1 MTKFLNLNTLVGIL
15 LIVGGLVLYRPA
27 IDKDLINLNIDK
39 PSASVLETV
48 KPVSQLITDPTDK
61 AKFAIFNQEFAKRVI
76 NYKADIQQI
85 NDVYVLAAS
94 AFFKDSLRD
103 KYEDLDVKLVD
114 LIKSI
119 TTEDNHKLSQE
130 ELTKISEYF
139 MGLSWSLIYN

>member
-15 LIVGGLVLYRPA
+15 LIAAGLVLSRPS
-27 IDKDLINLNIDK
+27 IDKDLINLNIEK
-39 PSASVLETV
+39 PSVNVLEIV
-48 KPVSQLITDPTDK
+48 KPVSKLVTDPTDK

-76 NYKADIQQI
+76 NYKADIQQV

-94 AFFKDSLRD
+94 SFFKDSLHD
-103 KYEDLDVKLVD
+103 KYKDLDVKLVN
-114 LIKSI
+114 LFKNI

-139 MGLSWSLIYN
+139 MGLSWSLIHN

>member
-15 LIVGGLVLYRPA
+15 FIAAGLVLYRPT
-27 IDKDLINLNIDK
+27 IDKDLINLNIEQ
-39 PSASVLETV
+39 PSASVLEIV
-48 KPVSQLITDPTDK
+48 KPISQLVTDLEDK

-76 NYKADIQQI
+76 NYKADTQQI

-94 AFFKDSLRD
+94 TFFKDSLRD
-103 KYEDLDVKLVD
+103 KYENLDVKLVD

>member
-1 MTKFLNLNTLVGIL
+1 MTKFLNLNTIVGIL
-15 LIVGGLVLYRPA
+15 LIAAGLVLYRPA
-27 IDKDLINLNIDK
+27 IDKDLINLNIDE
-39 PSASVLETV
+39 PSASVLEIV
-48 KPVSQLITDPTDK
+48 KPVSQLVTDPTDK